1 MKHKCQGIKNSFN
14 EQILTMASNSDP
26 MVSFLALSLMT
37 FSVSLCLNT
46 GDYER
51 ENNNIVFSNY
61 RCCSSSIFLL
71 FSHSI
76 SFCFS
81 ISFLETKQNKQSQSI
96 YHGQLNINNFR
107 HLKDDVKIQQNMLNI
122 RIDKNESS
130 ESQTLSPPRE
140 SVFVS
145 VKS

>member
-51 ENNNIVFSNY
+51 ENNNIVVFSHY

-81 ISFLETKQNKQSQSI
+81 ISFLETKQNKQSQNI

-107 HLKDDVKIQQNMLNI
+107 HLKDDVKIQQNMLII
-122 RIDKNESS
+122 RIDKKLILRKPDTFSAK
-130 ESQTLSPPRE
+130 RE
-140 SVFVS
+140 CVC
-145 VKS
+145 